1 MSEEKSDIHSGIAVA
16 IIFSIAAIIM
26 SICSLARNNERVLGF
41 DYLGV
46 IVGILALLVTF
57 LVGWQIAQTLISREH
72 LRNLD
77 SKIDVKTKHNLH
89 INLYHVFLFQGINAQ
104 NRNDNTSALDYYIRS
119 LKSAHECNLDYAK
132 IDDVITKIKSIT
144 HNDEIITIQL
154 HPTDYHVYVDIIK
167 KCQHDDAGDIIIKLK
182 EYITDN
188 AQSQVTSWASLD
200 NAKLNTGLSW
210 Q

>member
-1 MSEEKSDIHSGIAVA
+1 MNEDKSDIHNGIMVA
-16 IIFSIAAIIM
+16 IIFSIVAIIM
-26 SICSLARNNERVLGF
+26 SICSLARNNERISGF

-77 SKIDVKTKHNLH
+77 SKIEVKTKYNLH

-104 NRNDNTSALDYYIRS
+104 NRNDNTSAIDYYIRS
-119 LKSAHECNLDYAK
+119 LRSAHECNLDYSK
-132 IDDVITKIKSIT
+132 IDDVVKRIKTIT
-144 HNDEIITIQL
+144 HNDEALAIQIN
-154 HPTDYHVYVDIIK
+154 PTDYHAYVAIITA
-167 KCQHDDAGDIIIKLK
+167 CRHDDANDIILKLK
-182 EYITDN
+182 KFIDDK
-188 AQSQVTSWASLD
+188 AKSQVTTWASLD
-200 NAKLNTGLSW
+200 NVKLNNGLSW